1 MYFINGV
8 LEFERFHQQQQ
19 DFVCKFHLL
28 VDRPAKEAPK
38 VGPASRCFCVGLK
51 QFESFSL
58 FYIQD
63 TDFDIVDTYIYVFIE
78 HFLLFQEML
87 LIMMMMMMM
96 KMNAAS

>member
-1 MYFINGV
+1 MNDGLKCREIMYFINGV

-51 QFESFSL
+51 QFESCSQL
-58 FYIQD
+58 YIQD
-63 TDFDIVDTYIYVFIE
+63 TDFDIVDIYIFDMYSLNTSCFS
-78 HFLLFQEML
+78 
-87 LIMMMMMMM
+87 
-96 KMNAAS
+96 KRCCC